1 MADSKAILGCD
12 LCQSKFTKKC
22 HLKQHYIDFHK
33 LKISEL
39 MATSYSTLVDSKKP
53 ERECQYCRKFFSHSY
68 FNSHQKSCKS
78 KPPPPPASEASG
90 APSAIESRSE
100 RAKKREMDDEVIPGS
115 PTKNTS
121 FSQRGDLT
129 EEFRAWMVEKTKSR
143 DTILTFISIL
153 KKVVLSLTG
162 RTNCNRTNITKGFY
176 LLCDHI
182 NTTTD
187 DPGKRKDFLRSESQL
202 KKALLCNRNV
212 FDFMKETF
220 GEEIRVFRI
229 IPTEQRYEQSFNIS
243 EEEMEIDTDFD
254 SQFQPAPKQQ
264 PEPITMPQQERCEVE
279 EMLPPPQ
286 ASTSSGVKKK
296 GEINFTED
304 DLRIIFLEF
313 ENDTIRHQNQV
324 LVRCMDEEADL
335 GWFLFCEKKRRE
347 ENISVDELAK
357 SIFLV
362 LKEQNKRTPKE
373 SLDSFYS
380 RKLLEHAESDD
391 ALPLKSKYIAGKGR
405 GIVATAKIAKGS
417 FVCEYVGELL
427 SPEEAK
433 EREEAYEE
441 QGEFDS
447 SYMYY
452 FQSGERKH
460 CIDAT
465 VDNGRLGRLIN
476 HSKLNANLTTR
487 KLVINKVPRL
497 FFVAKYDIQARA
509 ELLFPYG
516 DNRPDIL
523 KQHDWL
529 KK

>member
-1 MADSKAILGCD
+1 MWGDVTSHGVTIEIVAKA
-12 LCQSKFTKKC
+12 
-22 HLKQHYIDFHK
+22 
-33 LKISEL
+33 
-39 MATSYSTLVDSKKP
+39 
-53 ERECQYCRKFFSHSY
+53 
-68 FNSHQKSCKS
+68 
-78 KPPPPPASEASG
+78 
-90 APSAIESRSE
+90 
-100 RAKKREMDDEVIPGS
+100 
-115 PTKNTS
+115 
-121 FSQRGDLT
+121 
-129 EEFRAWMVEKTKSR
+129 KSR

-153 KKVVLSLTG
+153 KKVVQSLTG
-162 RTNCNRTNITKGFY
+162 RSNCNRTNITKGFY
-176 LLCDHI
+176 LLSEHI
-182 NTTTD
+182 NATSD

-220 GEEIRVFRI
+220 GEEIRVFKTI
-229 IPTEQRYEQSFNIS
+229 LTEQCFEQSCDIS
-243 EEEMEIDTDFD
+243 EEEMEIDPDFE
-254 SQFQPAPKQQ
+254 SHSQPAQL
-264 PEPITMPQQERCEVE
+264 EPAAMPQQERLSNE
-279 EMLPPPQ
+279 EMVPPPPLQ
-286 ASTSSGVKKK
+286 ASTSTGVKKK

-497 FFVAKYDIQARA
+497 FFVAKCDIPARA